1 MLTKESESA
10 ILYLEFFSTL
20 FLWVLISIDSIL
32 RRRSNE
38 ISTFRRQSRFKTV
51 RSFCDIS
58 FKNVVKDIYHR
69 RAVSEQSLDQT
80 KANARFCFWLLGNKS
95 QQNRHMVVFYRSF
108 LLLCTFKCFS
118 VFLSLNALNI
128 FEKLLY
134 FQGVSLVVESE
145 NYSKL
150 SYWKRT
156 ENSSWNV
163 EYCNGNVS
171 CLNVCAF
178 LPVIQ

>member
-1 MLTKESESA
+1 
-10 ILYLEFFSTL
+10 
-20 FLWVLISIDSIL
+20 
-32 RRRSNE
+32 
-38 ISTFRRQSRFKTV
+38 
-51 RSFCDIS
+51 
-58 FKNVVKDIYHR
+58 
-69 RAVSEQSLDQT
+69 
-80 KANARFCFWLLGNKS
+80 
-95 QQNRHMVVFYRSF
+95 MVVFYRSF

-156 ENSSWNV
+156 ENSS
-163 EYCNGNVS
+163 
-171 CLNVCAF
+171 
-178 LPVIQ
+178 